1 MRSWNDPVYCEVENS
16 RGVCQG
22 QEWLWTHRSSS
33 FRSLKLLACTIRAH
47 LHIWVPSRWVLV
59 TRGRDKLTVTFTSH
73 SWVPCC
79 KSALLQVAFHQLKKI
94 SSGDPRILKV
104 LAWLHKNMCISCLP
118 KWDTIANL
126 IKSAIRNDQVEVS
139 SPQYRA
145 ANKFF
150 IMIKVLIMII
160 AASNFIEF
168 LIWLQILEFCFISF
182 YFFFFLLSTLK

>member
-1 MRSWNDPVYCEVENS
+1 MFPSQPIGRYTVPVGMTSYECGYFLSGNWKALGIWGIQIRSWNGPFYCEAENS

-33 FRSLKLLACTIRAH
+33 FRSLKLLACTVRAH

-73 SWVPCC
+73 SWDPCC
-79 KSALLQVAFHQLKKI
+79 KSALLQVPFHQLKKI

-118 KWDTIANL
+118 KW
-126 IKSAIRNDQVEVS
+126 V
-139 SPQYRA
+139 
-145 ANKFF
+145 
-150 IMIKVLIMII
+150 
-160 AASNFIEF
+160 
-168 LIWLQILEFCFISF
+168 WLTEKWISTVNW
-182 YFFFFLLSTLK
+182 SW